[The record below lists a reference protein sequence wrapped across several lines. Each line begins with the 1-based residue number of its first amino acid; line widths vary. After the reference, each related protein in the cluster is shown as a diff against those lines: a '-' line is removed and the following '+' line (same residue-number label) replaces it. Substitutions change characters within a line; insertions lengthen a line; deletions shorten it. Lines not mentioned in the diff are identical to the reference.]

1 MVGVLSTRLQEVY
14 ANWEARTE
22 VRNAESTANRFTLD
36 GNSNFLFFFALNLFL
51 RKLEH
56 QRTVI
61 RVDKDRFLHIII
73 FLQ

>member
-36 GNSNFLFFFALNLFL
+36 GNRNFLFFFALNLFL
-51 RKLEH
+51 RKLEP
-56 QRTVI
+56 RAVI
-61 RVDKDRFLHIII
+61 RVYKGRFLHIII